1 MNSTKKNIIIIDV
14 DALMPSRLG
23 VFGNIGSVSPTLD
36 KLAKTSLNCTNAFS
50 MGNPTEFAMPGL
62 FASAYLLDYN
72 GYRYG
77 ISDNQT
83 TFAETLK
90 ENGYSTAAFMTAFRP
105 KNDKYDRGFDDFYS
119 LIDLQVTEK
128 NLLNTAKWYREQYH
142 NPKSLI
148 SPSECVKDMA
158 EYYSEYLEDMILYCD
173 NWESYIS
180 GLIVENSSIFN
191 NVDYANVR
199 KKVLKDKIAF
209 LENESSYICGYF
221 NGTDLGI
228 TKISNE
234 IKANRDKKVTS
245 TLMDLMIRF
254 ALLLNIFVIFRKA
267 TSFRSSKNIIGHVFS
282 MIKTGRKDTFNRYAT
297 GQYILS
303 TFTNW
308 LTHNRDEKKPFYAY
322 MKLMDAHEMNIY
334 SHDVQE
340 KSSNKNE
347 LLNVFNFFRSVRKN
361 KEYKGN
367 VLYDCSIRY
376 SDEIIKKTLEMLKK
390 KSFLDDTIVVITADH
405 GGLFPNIPVRD
416 SEVHR
421 VNSFVDELYRIPLIF
436 SNVEI
441 KAEEYKH
448 LVSSVDI
455 NTTLLDMVGIDSP
468 PSFRGESILNQGFK
482 RDHVLFEHQGRGPCH
497 LKYKPIKVCV
507 RTESKKIV
515 YECQPTTSNR
525 GAVTEAF
532 DLSLDPEEFRNLANN
547 EDFILTCTRLIEIAE
562 LRVLDILK

>member
-1 MNSTKKNIIIIDV
+1 MSSTKKNIIIIDV

-36 KLAKTSLNCTNAFS
+36 KLAKTSLHCTNAFS
-50 MGNPTEFAMPGL
+50 MGNPTEFALPGL
-62 FASAYLLDYN
+62 FASAYLLDAN

-105 KNDKYDRGFDDFYS
+105 KKDKYDRGFDDFYN
-119 LIDLQVTEK
+119 LIDIQVTEK

-142 NPKSLI
+142 NSKSII
-148 SPSECVKDMA
+148 SQSECVKDMV
-158 EYYSEYLEDMILYCD
+158 EYYSEYLEDMILYCY

-180 GLIVENSSIFN
+180 GSIVENSSIFD
-191 NVDYANVR
+191 NVNYDNVR
-199 KKVLKDKIAF
+199 KKVLEDKATF
-209 LENESSYICGYF
+209 LEDVSNYICRYF
-221 NGTDLGI
+221 NGGNLGI
-228 TKISNE
+228 TEIAHE
-234 IKANRDKKVTS
+234 IKANRDEKVKS

-254 ALLLNIFVIFRKA
+254 ALLLNIFVIYRKA

-282 MIKTGRKDTFNRYAT
+282 MIKTGRKDIFNRYAT
-297 GQYILS
+297 GQHILS

-308 LTHNRDEKKPFYAY
+308 LTHNRDEKKPFFAY
-322 MKLMDAHEMNIY
+322 IKLMDAHEMNIY
-334 SHDVQE
+334 SHDVQD

-347 LLNVFNFFRSVRKN
+347 LLNVFKFFGSVGKN
-361 KEYKGN
+361 KKYTGN
-367 VLYDCSIRY
+367 VLYDCAVRY
-376 SDEIIKKTLEMLKK
+376 SDEIIKKTLEMLKE
-390 KSFLDDTIVVITADH
+390 KSILDDTIVVITADH
-405 GGLFPNIPVRD
+405 GALFPNIPVRD
-416 SEVHR
+416 SEAHR
-421 VNSFVDELYRIPLIF
+421 VNSFVDELYRVPLIF

-468 PSFRGESILNQGFK
+468 PSFRGGSILNQGFK
-482 RDHVLFEHQGRGPCH
+482 RDHVLFENQGRGPCH

-515 YECQPTTSNR
+515 YECQPNTSNS
-525 GAVTEAF
+525 GVVTEAF
-532 DLSLDPEEFRNLANN
+532 DLSLDPGEFRNLANS

-562 LRVLDILK
+562 LRVLEILK